1 MGFTENDAS
10 HSLPWSQ
17 APPLL
22 GGGLSGFVLYGFDYL
37 LFLQWSMHNIK
48 FTILTM
54 FISVQFSGT
63 EDAHIVVQPSPP
75 SIHRTFSSA
84 YTETLYFVKGFPSLL
99 PHTLATSI
107 FLWFCFIV

>member
-37 LFLQWSMHNIK
+37 LFLQ
-48 FTILTM
+48 
-54 FISVQFSGT
+54 
-63 EDAHIVVQPSPP
+63 
-75 SIHRTFSSA
+75 
-84 YTETLYFVKGFPSLL
+84 
-99 PHTLATSI
+99 
-107 FLWFCFIV
+107 